1 MGTTG
6 LPVARDPHD
15 GCRGREVAAVRG
27 HGAAVGSGL
36 QGGDKEGGEVLG
48 SKAAVEGGADGE
60 VDRGGKGR
68 TRLRRRAQGKCG
80 DGEAAMAQLRRGQG
94 NVDDRAGRGRSR
106 R

>member
-1 MGTTG
+1 M
-6 LPVARDPHD
+6 
-15 GCRGREVAAVRG
+15 
-27 HGAAVGSGL
+27 GSGP
-36 QGGDKEGGEVLG
+36 QGRDKEGGEVRG
-48 SKAAVEGGADGE
+48 SKAAVEGGADNE
-60 VDRGGKGR
+60 ANQGGKGR